1 MSHRITIPCNPANPV
16 NYLACCGLFDLLA
29 RMDSGALG
37 WWQTKAPVAFLLES
51 EVAEPDLLATVLN
64 TLSSVSCWKFVCP
77 PGGSDPVRVVAEFAP
92 PGKEVFAVALDWWL
106 ETSKLDGSILGKT
119 AWKMFAGNMSVEKT
133 TRDLIGAA
141 ANIAGRAGIPRCVAA
156 FVAESAPLTCRFGFD
171 FRSSRDGIDLGFI
184 TNDLKRKHT
193 ETFAIAELLALFGVQ
208 AFFPSRCDKPRRF
221 ASTRGWQ
228 GGDDGDG
235 RAAFTYFLWDWPIP
249 VTLARLA
256 ACRSLSETSQAL
268 CSRRKKRGELANLT
282 PATTVA
288 T

>member
-29 RMDSGALG
+29 RVDSGALG
-37 WWQTKAPVAFLLES
+37 WWQTNAPVTFLLES
-51 EVAEPDLLATVLN
+51 EVAEADLVATVLD

-77 PGGSDPVRVVAEFAP
+77 AGGSDPVRAVAEFAL
-92 PGKEVFAVALDWWL
+92 PGKNAFAVALDWWL
-106 ETSKLDGSILGKT
+106 QTSELDGRILDKS
-119 AWKMFAGNMSVEKT
+119 AWKMFAGNMTVEKT
-133 TRDLIGAA
+133 TRDLIGAT
-141 ANIAGRAGIPRCVAA
+141 ANIAARAGIPRRVAA
-156 FVAESAPLTCRFGFD
+156 FLAESAPLKGRFGFD

-184 TNDLKRKHT
+184 ANDLKLKHT

-208 AFFPSRCDKPRRF
+208 AFFPSRCDKPGRF

-228 GGDDGDG
+228 GGDEGDG
-235 RAAFTYFLWDWPIP
+235 RAGFTYFLWDRPIP
-249 VTLARLA
+249 IALARLA
-256 ACRSLSETSQAL
+256 ACRSLSATSQAL

-282 PATTVA
+282 PATIVA